1 MSQFARCTTSKYK
14 FGAHISTAGGI
25 SNSVTNAFNIGCNA
39 FAMFLK
45 SPRRWVSPD
54 YSSEEIEKFKKNC
67 EELGY
72 NPLVD
77 ILPHGQYFINLANPE
92 LEKAEKSYESFLDDL
107 QRCEQLG
114 IGLYNFHPGSS
125 LKADHEKQLHQLA
138 GYINKAHAAT
148 GFVKIVLENMAGTG
162 SLVGSDLADLRKVI
176 DLVDDKSRIGVCVDT
191 CHTFAAG
198 YDIST
203 ESAFDAFWADFDK
216 TVGFKYL
223 SAVHLND
230 SKAPLAA
237 NRDLHEKLGEGFL
250 GLTVF
255 KLVAKAEFLQGIPI
269 VLETPQ
275 PSDDGYGEE
284 IKLLEWLE
292 NYDSAKDKSEF
303 DEKTESLQSMGAK
316 SRNDQLAKFDKKTAK
331 KNTKTAT
338 KTPKKTVKKTT
349 QTRLTKRTRTADRT
363 GNNEETE
370 TKKLKQEQQ
379 SSDDAT
385 EDQ

>member
-45 SPRRWVSPD
+45 SPRRWISPD
-54 YSSEEIEKFKKNC
+54 YSPEEIEKFKKNC
-67 EELGY
+67 QELGY

-138 GYINKAHAAT
+138 GYINKAHKAT
-148 GFVKIVLENMAGTG
+148 SFVKVVLENMAGTG
-162 SLVGSDLADLRKVI
+162 SLVGSDLGDLRKVI

-223 SAVHLND
+223 SAIHLND

-255 KLVAKAEFLQGIPI
+255 KLVAKAEFLQGIPV

-275 PSDDGYGEE
+275 PTNEGYGEE

-292 NYDSAKDKSEF
+292 NYDSTKDKQEF
-303 DEKTESLQSMGAK
+303 DEKTESLQTTGAK
-316 SRNDQLAKFDKKTAK
+316 SRTEQLAKFDKKTAK
-331 KNTKTAT
+331 QTAT
-338 KTPKKTVKKTT
+338 KTPKKTTKKVTKTT
-349 QTRLTKRTRTADRT
+349 TAKRTRKADNT
-363 GNNEETE
+363 DVKTE
-370 TKKLKQEQQ
+370 TKRPKQEEDHSQDT
-379 SSDDAT
+379 DD
-385 EDQ
+385 Q